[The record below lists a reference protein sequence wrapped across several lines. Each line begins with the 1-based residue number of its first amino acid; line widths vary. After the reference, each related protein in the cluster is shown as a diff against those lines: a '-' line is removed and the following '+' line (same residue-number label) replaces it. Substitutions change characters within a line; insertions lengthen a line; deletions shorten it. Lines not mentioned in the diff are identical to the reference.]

1 MPFRWHP
8 GEEFQQQ
15 RSVPKLQATF
25 GLPKAASQGCDPIS
39 LIQNAVSAGERLCFW
54 RHDSPL
60 PYKATAVTHRRMWG
74 ILSALLNLSLTVF
87 FWFPMQA
94 DTKCYPDKRLSPT
107 DFTSLRWIILS
118 KQYEAV
124 VLSSV
129 ANLHLNIS
137 KMLMLSCCKLHS
149 SSLFSEEP
157 SLNCLPYLLARFSGS
172 IMLTSLC
179 RFQTELT

>member
-1 MPFRWHP
+1 ML
-8 GEEFQQQ
+8 
-15 RSVPKLQATF
+15 SVQVRDC
-25 GLPKAASQGCDPIS
+25 ASGDMT
-39 LIQNAVSAGERLCFW
+39 LLF
-54 RHDSPL
+54 HTKPL
-60 PYKATAVTHRRMWG
+60 LWPTDACGG

-137 KMLMLSCCKLHS
+137 KMLMFSCCKLHS

-157 SLNCLPYLLARFSGS
+157 SLNCLPYLLARFSDS